1 MAVKL
6 RLRRIGRKKVPIYK
20 IVAADSRSPRDGR
33 FIEAVG
39 MYNPV
44 PNPPTVEF
52 KEDRVY
58 DWLGKGAQ
66 PTDTVRSLLQR
77 KGIWLR
83 WSLMRRGV
91 SAEKIN
97 EEYVKWQA
105 VRAERDAAPKAR
117 RKASAKKK
125 KAAKGAPAAEGVA
138 AAAPEEAKS

>member
-1 MAVKL
+1 M
-6 RLRRIGRKKVPIYK
+6 GRKKVPIYK
-20 IVAADSRSPRDGR
+20 VVAADARSPRDGR
-33 FIEAVG
+33 FIEAIG
-39 MYNPV
+39 LYNPI

-52 KEDRVY
+52 KEERVY

-77 KGIWLR
+77 EGIWLR

-105 VRAERDAAPKAR
+105 ARAQREAAPKAR

-125 KAAKGAPAAEGVA
+125 KVAKAGPPTPSTPATDTVA
-138 AAAPEEAKS
+138 GESKS

>member
-1 MAVKL
+1 M
-6 RLRRIGRKKVPIYK
+6 GRKKVPIYK
-20 IVAADSRSPRDGR
+20 VVAADARSPRDGR
-33 FIEAVG
+33 FIETIG
-39 MYNPV
+39 LYNPV
-44 PNPPTVEF
+44 PNPPIVEF
-52 KEDRVY
+52 KEERVY

-83 WSLMRRGV
+83 WSLMHRGV

-105 VRAERDAAPKAR
+105 ARAQREAAPKAR

-125 KAAKGAPAAEGVA
+125 KTAKASPPAPSTPATDTVAE
-138 AAAPEEAKS
+138 ESKS

>member
-1 MAVKL
+1 
-6 RLRRIGRKKVPIYK
+6 
-20 IVAADSRSPRDGR
+20 
-33 FIEAVG
+33 
-39 MYNPV
+39 MYNPI

-97 EEYVKWQA
+97 EEYVKWQT
-105 VRAERDAAPKAR
+105 VRAQREATPKVR

-125 KAAKGAPAAEGVA
+125 KAAKSSPAAEVVTA
-138 AAAPEEAKS
+138 ATSEPEEPKS

>member
-1 MAVKL
+1 M
-6 RLRRIGRKKVPIYK
+6 GRKKVPIYK
-20 IVAADSRSPRDGR
+20 VVAADARSPRDGR
-33 FIEAVG
+33 FIEAIG
-39 MYNPV
+39 LYNPV

-52 KEDRVY
+52 KEERVY

-83 WSLMRRGV
+83 WCMMRRGV

-105 VRAERDAAPKAR
+105 ARSQREAAPKAR

-125 KAAKGAPAAEGVA
+125 KVAKASPPAPSTPATDTVA
-138 AAAPEEAKS
+138 GESKS